1 MAEAPGV
8 YVAPEIEHSDWDA
21 TEERLELFTIT
32 TPDATT
38 TVPAERV
45 AAHIGMPHNVAM
57 VRRWLIDAGRKDL

>member
-1 MAEAPGV
+1 MAKTILSDADLNIKGH
-8 YVAPEIEHSDWDA
+8 IED
-21 TEERLELFTIT
+21 RKVVELIQHY
-32 TPDATT
+32 ATT